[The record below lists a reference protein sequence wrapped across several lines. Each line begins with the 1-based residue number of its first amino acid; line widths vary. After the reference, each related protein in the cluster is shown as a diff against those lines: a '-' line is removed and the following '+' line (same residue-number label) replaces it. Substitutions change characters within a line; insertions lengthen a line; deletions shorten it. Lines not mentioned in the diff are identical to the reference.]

1 MADVKLRVPSDTAVR
16 LIAQRRDFVLSL
28 PIHEAL
34 SHKPLR
40 VALSGISFD
49 RLTRPSK
56 SDVDHQLKDAI
67 IERDAAM
74 ARYDAIKAAKYDVD
88 RQLEDTAS
96 SLKDAQADLKR
107 VEARLGHAEMMISQ
121 ANQPNLELLLKRLND
136 IEYRTEKSEKDA
148 KTMARI

>member
-1 MADVKLRVPSDTAVR
+1 
-16 LIAQRRDFVLSL
+16 
-28 PIHEAL
+28 
-34 SHKPLR
+34 
-40 VALSGISFD
+40 
-49 RLTRPSK
+49 
-56 SDVDHQLKDAI
+56 
-67 IERDAAM
+67 M